1 MKTPMTSGQRLS
13 AYGSDLFHD
22 TQLYKSIIEALQY
35 ATIRR
40 PEIAYC
46 VNRVCLQTPLVSH
59 WQAVKRILRYLARTL
74 DSGLTSQPNYHQ
86 TMILEGYCDA
96 N

>member
-46 VNRVCLQTPLVSH
+46 VNRVCQFMQKPLLSH
-59 WQAVKRILRYLARTL
+59 WQAIKGILRYLARM
-74 DSGLTSQPNYHQ
+74 DSGLT
-86 TMILEGYCDA
+86 
-96 N
+96 